1 MQDEAVCVSQ
11 SIVHNPTN
19 CCSPAVDVVR
29 SKGRGKCERKKRKR
43 RDEYLVWN
51 DVSCS
56 KIDICLGRVGQDSF
70 MHYFGVQTQVSIF
83 SAQSTST

>member
-56 KIDICLGRVGQDSF
+56 KIDICLGRVG
-70 MHYFGVQTQVSIF
+70 
-83 SAQSTST
+83 